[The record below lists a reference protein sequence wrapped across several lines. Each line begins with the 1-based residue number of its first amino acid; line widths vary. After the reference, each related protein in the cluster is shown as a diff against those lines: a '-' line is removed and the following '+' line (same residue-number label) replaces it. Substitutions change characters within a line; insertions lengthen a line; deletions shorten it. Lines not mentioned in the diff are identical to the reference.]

1 MTSNMTNNE
10 NVRFSLFTEACTCA
24 DAFDQASLGR
34 EYYAGTAPGKQ
45 ASLKISRPR
54 PLLRKEPKLDQ
65 LDGGNPFA
73 DHTNVSDTSSKK
85 VVEKD
90 EEQIGLWMEKLELK
104 EETAE
109 KRPHPETSNS
119 LVHASD
125 LLRSDVE
132 ETEPVPN
139 RFLPELP
146 NDEMRD
152 LGSRFSDDMSNAGI
166 PEFPLKPISYTDM
179 SAPVFTNP
187 FGNPNETFR
196 PLSPL
201 YSDEYIDLPDV
212 FLQPG
217 GYTASVPQASPSSAA
232 ASPRSTEELEKSIE
246 RAILRS
252 KAKEISP
259 LDTSEMTPAD
269 RKVVRRTVFNH
280 SQSRR
285 HASSKYK
292 PKLAAA
298 FRARQ
303 REIKARKA
311 SHSRPIV
318 PPRPKKSFMI
328 PYFQRRDP
336 DLECDTRMFEH
347 MAEGNDSSDSGSD
360 STSSS
365 GSSSTFGGL
374 MKWAMPS
381 GMMDWVLRK

>member
-1 MTSNMTNNE
+1 MPSNMTNNE
-10 NVRFSLFTEACTCA
+10 N
-24 DAFDQASLGR
+24 ASPR
-34 EYYAGTAPGKQ
+34 RRPEQYAGTAPGEQ
-45 ASLKISRPR
+45 ASLKISRPQ
-54 PLLRKEPKLDQ
+54 PLRRKEPKLDQ
-65 LDGGNPFA
+65 LDRDNPFA
-73 DHTNVSDTSSKK
+73 DYTNVSDTPSKK
-85 VVEKD
+85 VAEKD
-90 EEQIGLWMEKLELK
+90 EEQIGLWMEELELK

-109 KRPHPETSNS
+109 KRSHPEVSNS
-119 LVHASD
+119 LVHESA
-125 LLRSDVE
+125 LLRSGNVE
-132 ETEPVPN
+132 ETRPAPN
-139 RFLPELP
+139 RIPPELP

-152 LGSRFSDDMSNAGI
+152 LGSRFSEDMSSAGV
-166 PEFPLKPISYTDM
+166 PELPLKPISYTDM
-179 SAPVFTNP
+179 TAPVFTNP

-217 GYTASVPQASPSSAA
+217 GYTASVPQTSS
-232 ASPRSTEELEKSIE
+232 ASPRSAEELEKSIE

-252 KAKEISP
+252 KSKEISP

-269 RKVVRRTVFNH
+269 RKVLRSVMFNQ

-285 HASSKYK
+285 HASSKYN

-311 SHSRPIV
+311 SHSRPVV
-318 PPRPKKSFMI
+318 PPRPKKSFVI
-328 PYFQRRDP
+328 PYFHRQES
-336 DLECDTRMFEH
+336 DLESDTRIL
-347 MAEGNDSSDSGSD
+347 EGTARGNSDSDSGSD

-374 MKWAMPS
+374 MKWAVPS
-381 GMMDWVLRK
+381 GMMSWVLRK